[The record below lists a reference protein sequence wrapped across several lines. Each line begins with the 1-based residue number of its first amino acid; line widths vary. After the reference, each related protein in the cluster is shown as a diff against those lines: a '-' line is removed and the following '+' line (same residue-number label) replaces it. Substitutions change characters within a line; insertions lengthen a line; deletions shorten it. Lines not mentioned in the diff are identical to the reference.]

1 MEILSLSIAVL
12 ALIIALAAYYRSGN
26 NKTIHALERALN
38 EKIDRLG
45 VMAQRAAGNVAAS
58 VRAGY
63 ERSIRMIA
71 DLQSRVAALK
81 SEAMEELREDL
92 RTLGQMLDQL
102 AERAARELKDLKAEV
117 DFVLIDAEV
126 GLRLTV
132 DDAKAHLKVI
142 EAKRELILAR
152 MAILRNDLIEAEARI
167 ESALRDLEEAQS
179 LAVGH
184 HENIAALQNQA
195 QEMLAAVRAK
205 AGTVR
210 VAIDAL
216 IERSNRLLKEMSGV
230 RTTAKTA
237 A

>member
-1 MEILSLSIAVL
+1 
-12 ALIIALAAYYRSGN
+12 
-26 NKTIHALERALN
+26 
-38 EKIDRLG
+38 
-45 VMAQRAAGNVAAS
+45 
-58 VRAGY
+58 
-63 ERSIRMIA
+63 MIA
-71 DLQSRVAALK
+71 DLQLRVAALK
-81 SEAMEELREDL
+81 PEAMEELREDL

-205 AGTVR
+205 AGALR

-216 IERSNRLLKEMSGV
+216 IERSNRLLKEMSGGQDDGKNRRMSYDFKDSLSLSLATRDCV
-230 RTTAKTA
+230 AISDVDLQNKIYPFGKRGIKGDSEMLNRRWLRKSPLTPLLQRGE
-237 A
+237 